1 MSKSEDGIILFS
13 NQNEMNIGLPRPIGN
28 LLEQTLIR
36 LQAKWEQGFQSMTLR
51 GLVMD
56 LECSILVKQA
66 FFNTILLLV
75 YTIGQIEAGDFIEAD
90 DVGD

>member
-1 MSKSEDGIILFS
+1 
-13 NQNEMNIGLPRPIGN
+13 
-28 LLEQTLIR
+28 
-36 LQAKWEQGFQSMTLR
+36 MTLR